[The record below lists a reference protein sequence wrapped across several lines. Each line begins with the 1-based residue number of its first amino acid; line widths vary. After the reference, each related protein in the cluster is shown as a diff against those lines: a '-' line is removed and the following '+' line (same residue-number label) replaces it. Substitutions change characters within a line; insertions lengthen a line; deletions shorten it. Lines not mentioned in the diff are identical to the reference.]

1 MMIIYH
7 LMILMIKSERDGDES
22 NLLGTEIARK
32 SKVKLPDMVEN
43 IVSMTLLLEYIG
55 ISLDI

>member
-22 NLLGTEIARK
+22 NLLGTEIA
-32 SKVKLPDMVEN
+32 LN
-43 IVSMTLLLEYIG
+43 IKE
-55 ISLDI
+55 